1 MKLSLARMAGV
12 AVALSLCGTALA
24 DTINV
29 GWVKQVSPKPAI
41 TYVGDYGSFISS
53 SLVQNPVSRTVVTLD
68 IYALAQSVGITH
80 LERIDVLDGGGNSY
94 LGSPGADIDF
104 FTLEGL
110 SNASTIT
117 HSYTGT
123 NAVHLGESSATLG
136 SRVAGLDAIT
146 GDQDFNSLHFVSLGL
161 NGFLSMSF
169 STLIEPGSSGGS
181 GSGGSGGMGPG
192 EYSGGGGGGTDPI
205 FSNLIQISPGLKL
218 HLSEAGSS
226 EGYAIRLIGTTAVPA
241 PAVAPVF
248 AALLGLGR
256 RRRR

>member
-104 FTLEGL
+104 FTLEGF
-110 SNASTIT
+110 SNESSIT
-117 HSYTGT
+117 HAYTGT
-123 NAVHLGESSATLG
+123 NAVHLTESSAILG
-136 SRVAGLDAIT
+136 SRVAGLDSIT
-146 GDQDFNSLHFVSLGL
+146 GDQDFNSLHFVSLGQ
-161 NGFLSMSF
+161 NGYLSMSF
-169 STLIEPGSSGGS
+169 STLIDPGSSG

-192 EYSGGGGGGTDPI
+192 EYSGGGETGPI
-205 FSNLIQISPGLKL
+205 FSNLLQIAPGLKL

-241 PAVAPVF
+241 PAVAPVL
-248 AALLGLGR
+248 AGLLALGR